1 MRFAI
6 ATDGEFV
13 SPHFGRCSAYTIV
26 DIEDNK
32 VVDIEDNKVI
42 KKEVLNN
49 PGHSPGF
56 LPEFLHQKGVNCII
70 CGGIGQRAI
79 SFLKQYGIEVILGIE
94 GKINDVIEKL
104 IEGKLVSGESLC
116 NQKAGK
122 NCGIEKKEC
131 EHKGGD

>member
-13 SPHFGRCSAYTIV
+13 SPHFGRCSAYTI
-26 DIEDNK
+26 
-32 VVDIEDNKVI
+32 VDIEDNKVI

-116 NQKAGK
+116 NHKAGK
-122 NCGIEKKEC
+122 NCDIEKKEC